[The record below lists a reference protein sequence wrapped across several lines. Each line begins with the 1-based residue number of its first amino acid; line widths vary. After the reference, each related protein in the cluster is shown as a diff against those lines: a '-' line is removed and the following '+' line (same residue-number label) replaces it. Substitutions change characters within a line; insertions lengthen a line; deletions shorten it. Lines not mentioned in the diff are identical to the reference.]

1 MSAPELASVLPRQA
15 ARQRRGDVQVAGE
28 VLEERVVDAAVDLVV
43 QEEVGTRA
51 PDVAVALRAT
61 LLAVLADA
69 RDEIVGKFVQPRR
82 SLVRVAA
89 VFGPEGEALAE
100 VIADVALA
108 LGKLLRVLLVDAAN
122 VHELRVE
129 SVRLAHPDRPEDAC
143 ARALLLVLREVGE
156 LVATEVLEV
165 LPIGLRTLEA
175 EFLHVEPGRLGERT
189 ISVPEPEL
197 DEVALL
203 LLHRPLDE
211 VERRAVLHQP
221 IAVSARIQPLIV
233 VDRVPDQ
240 HAARRQL
247 DVLDPRSSHRARKRQ
262 PHRYDRLLHLFGLYQ
277 FISPRGSAETQSRP

>member
-51 PDVAVALRAT
+51 PDIAVALRAI

-89 VFGPEGEALAE
+89 VLGPEGEALAE

-197 DEVALL
+197 DEVALFL
-203 LLHRPLDE
+203 PDRPLDE

-247 DVLDPRSSHRARKRQ
+247 DVLDHRNCHRARKRQ
-262 PHRYDRLLHLFGLYQ
+262 PHRYDRLLHRFGLYQ